1 MQPAGAAAA
10 STGLDNA
17 STMPSWLRARIARYE
32 AKAFSDDPG
41 GVLTNN
47 DVVTTANAQGM
58 QKTCVQEV
66 GSNTVSGAATGTGK
80 YGPNQAPRW
89 WCCGAISSTSASN
102 TFCPAVPAARR
113 DNMPPIALG
122 QARADKH
129 TQAGPHHATLWV
141 LLLALVLGG
150 CATPG
155 TRARTRSFKAWPP
168 SPTGPWC
175 ALPAPS
181 PAFPI
186 R

>member
-1 MQPAGAAAA
+1 MAAWVRAARSRPDVFAKERTGMAALAARVRSFPLSRRCSMSTRFFTHWATWAAAFAAVLFAVPAWAQAPGEDPVVLTKKLTIQMQPTGAAAA

-80 YGPNQAPRW
+80 YGPNQAPQ
-89 WCCGAISSTSASN
+89 
-102 TFCPAVPAARR
+102 VV
-113 DNMPPIALG
+113 
-122 QARADKH
+122 
-129 TQAGPHHATLWV
+129 V
-141 LLLALVLGG
+141 LRGDLVNI
-150 CATPG
+150 C
-155 TRARTRSFKAWPP
+155 K
-168 SPTGPWC
+168 
-175 ALPAPS
+175 
-181 PAFPI
+181 
-186 R
+186 